1 MDNILRFSSSQERT
15 PPREPD
21 AQVDEVIICAKCGVK
36 ADPLHMGCN
45 LCEDCCDC
53 RPLGT

>member
-1 MDNILRFSSSQERT
+1 MEHILPFSSSQERT
-15 PPREPD
+15 PQQEPD
-21 AQVDEVIICAKCGVK
+21 AQADAVLICARCGNE
-36 ADPLHMGCN
+36 AAPLHMGCN